1 MRPII
6 LICYQYTTVLFW
18 FWVLYILLIK
28 VASLSFLGITHVS
41 ISQNPDWILPPHET
55 LSFFLSLTHVVLS
68 PSPSLSPCLSSS
80 FDDLSIITPYYLLFC
95 IHVTLDFP
103 IRFKHVRTTFVFL
116 YYLQRLEEWWD
127 NHWWHGIN
135 YSKLFKRYRFLFKLQ
150 RKRKSWIW
158 KFGGIAKS
166 WKFIPCHYSYT

>member
-1 MRPII
+1 MSCIFYCSSTHSLSSLQFANHCSEISLKHCCLSIHMHFSHTSLLFALILMRSII

-28 VASLSFLGITHVS
+28 VASLSFLGITHLS

-80 FDDLSIITPYYLLFC
+80 FDDLSIITPHYLLFC

-103 IRFKHVRTTFVFL
+103 IRFKHVKGNFCISVLSATARTVV
-116 YYLQRLEEWWD
+116 R
-127 NHWWHGIN
+127 
-135 YSKLFKRYRFLFKLQ
+135 
-150 RKRKSWIW
+150 
-158 KFGGIAKS
+158 
-166 WKFIPCHYSYT
+166 